1 MAWAAAIHCVT
12 FYCFQEVTRRAG
24 AVFFAQFNY
33 LVVAAGIFWA
43 LIIFDEML
51 SLWVWGAL
59 ACMVVGV
66 WLVNTG
72 ARRRTAAASSRRG
85 RRLVTRAE
93 GSGASRCAGA
103 CYNRQPIANPE
114 ANGARDLLRLSVIP
128 GRALRRRA
136 PSDCS

>member
-59 ACMVVGV
+59 ACMVVGI

-72 ARRRTAAASSRRG
+72 ARRRTVSVSPSVG
-85 RRLVTRAE
+85 G
-93 GSGASRCAGA
+93 GS
-103 CYNRQPIANPE
+103 
-114 ANGARDLLRLSVIP
+114 
-128 GRALRRRA
+128 
-136 PSDCS
+136 